1 MLTLLILI
9 HVLVCFLLIAV
20 VLLQS
25 GRGAEIG
32 VSFGATYSQTLFGSR
47 GPASFLSKV
56 TVVLAAVFMLSALGI
71 SILSSRLE
79 SSSVIE
85 EGTVFP
91 SGPIPGEETAAPSPS
106 ESPSK
111 TSSES
116 KASSKQA
123 PASGN

>member
-1 MLTLLILI
+1 MYTFLIVI
-9 HVLVCFLLIAV
+9 HILVCFLLVAV

-25 GRGAEIG
+25 GRGADIG

-71 SILSSRLE
+71 SILSSQLE

-85 EGTVFP
+85 EGTVVP
-91 SGPIPGEETAAPSPS
+91 SKPPAGPPASPSS
-106 ESPSK
+106 ESPV
-111 TSSES
+111 EG
-116 KASSKQA
+116 A
-123 PASGN
+123 PAAEN